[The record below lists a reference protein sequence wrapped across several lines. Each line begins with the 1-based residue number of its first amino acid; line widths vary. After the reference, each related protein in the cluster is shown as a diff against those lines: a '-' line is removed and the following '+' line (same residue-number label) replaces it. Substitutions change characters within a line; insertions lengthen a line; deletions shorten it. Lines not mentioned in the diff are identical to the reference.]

1 MSIHQ
6 LEYLKFGG
14 PMSVIFVFFGVIRC
28 LLILVFQEE
37 LTTELRRIKVP
48 LYGGVW
54 QLLRCILV
62 FINHPNCL

>member
-1 MSIHQ
+1 
-6 LEYLKFGG
+6 
-14 PMSVIFVFFGVIRC
+14 MSVIFVFFGVIRC